1 MLRPVRSDMEMAQN
15 WHKNS
20 ALVRACSGFTWRVS
34 DCEELSG
41 GYSREMM
48 EVGFSGLFFYHFPT
62 TTQVNILKIVPV
74 MIV

>member
-1 MLRPVRSDMEMAQN
+1 CYSKERVR
-15 WHKNS
+15 
-20 ALVRACSGFTWRVS
+20 L
-34 DCEELSG
+34 CEELSG